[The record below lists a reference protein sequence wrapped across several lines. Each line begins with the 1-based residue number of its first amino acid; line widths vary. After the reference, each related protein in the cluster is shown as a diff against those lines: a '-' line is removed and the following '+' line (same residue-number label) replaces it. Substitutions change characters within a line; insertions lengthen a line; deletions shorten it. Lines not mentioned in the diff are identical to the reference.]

1 MNLKQLAAKPQLVK
15 LILDDEDTI
24 KEFGE
29 PLDFYIYDRPPIG
42 TFVKLAGLTAQ
53 DLSQIVTIINDLIL
67 DENGDKIVSDEM
79 VLPQKLY
86 IRVVEKVVKQL
97 GE

>member
-1 MNLKQLAAKPQLVK
+1 MNLKQLAAKPQLIK
-15 LILDDEDTI
+15 LVLDDEDTI

-29 PLDFYIYDRPPIG
+29 PLDFYIYDRQPIDM
-42 TFVKLAGLTAQ
+42 FVKLAGLTQ
-53 DLSQIVTIINDLIL
+53 SDLSSIVTIVNDMIL
-67 DENGDKIVSDEM
+67 DESGAKIVDGEM

-86 IRVVEKVVKQL
+86 MRVVEKVVKQL